1 MGGWR
6 VLGNEEEVLIVH
18 TLADVSN
25 EAAAADAAFIA
36 EARTALPAALD
47 VIEAQR
53 GLLEEAR
60 TALEAFNSSITFGGD
75 WGAWFR
81 SPSKAFPKALSEPAL
96 KELLAAVLSRLPKGA

>member
-36 EARTALPAALD
+36 EARTALPACLD
-47 VIEAQR
+47 AIEALNAAVEGAR
-53 GLLEEAR
+53 EAIEINLGRLEGENFMREPLAASIR
-60 TALEAFNSSITFGGD
+60 VSVALRA
-75 WGAWFR
+75 ALAAL
-81 SPSKAFPKALSEPAL
+81 PPKATP
-96 KELLAAVLSRLPKGA
+96 